1 MEHERPGETNEAR
14 YRSVVPFPTDESI
27 RDAADQGRFG
37 TGGRSCLQV
46 ESQDTAEAPYVVTMW
61 QSSDSTRSDMRMTNV
76 WLGLARVCAHAAR
89 RLRSSWS
96 QAA

>member
-14 YRSVVPFPTDESI
+14 YRSVVPFPSDQAIS
-27 RDAADQGRFG
+27 DAADQEHFG
-37 TGGRSCLQV
+37 TGGPSCLQV
-46 ESQDTAEAPYVVTMW
+46 ESQDTAAAPSVVTLW
-61 QSSDSTRSDMRMTNV
+61 HSSDSTRHDMRMTNV